1 MAVMYYNTLKEK
13 NLMRL
18 QWNSQKDRDREKWE
32 MQWRIFIEAW
42 KLIIREGMIVQLII
56 VEEIENHHLKH
67 FQKNTFIKVSRMLN
81 TLPHLYLNCQSFLG
95 QKKKKIYIYT
105 DRKWIKYRLQVTEW
119 FLTSFRYNLYTQ
131 FICSHFN
138 CTI

>member
-1 MAVMYYNTLKEK
+1 MYYNTLKEK

-95 QKKKKIYIYT
+95 QKKKKYIYIYRQEM
-105 DRKWIKYRLQVTEW
+105 DQI
-119 FLTSFRYNLYTQ
+119 
-131 FICSHFN
+131 
-138 CTI
+138 